1 MEASGTTPDVVSYNI
16 VINLC
21 AHTDRPQEVISSG
34 GLEFPLESAPHKM
47 CLKTSASHILKH
59 LKAPKVSVYSV
70 CFVEAFCAPEAC
82 FDQMR
87 PDKIYR

>member
-21 AHTDRPQEVISSG
+21 AHTDRPQEVISRG

-47 CLKTSASHILKH
+47 CLKTSASHILKRQ
-59 LKAPKVSVYSV
+59 KVSVYSV